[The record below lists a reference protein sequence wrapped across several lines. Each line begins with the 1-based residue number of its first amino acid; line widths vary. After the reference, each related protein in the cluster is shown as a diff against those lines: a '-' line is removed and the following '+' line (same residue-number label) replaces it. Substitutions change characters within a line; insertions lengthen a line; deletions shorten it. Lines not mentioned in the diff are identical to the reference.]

1 MVLKAKELHQKLKFK
16 CKQCGKCCD
25 ETIIQLAP
33 YDIKNICNILKITI
47 KEFHE
52 KYSMFRPFDEIP
64 RCYLRNRPKCP
75 FKENNQCTI
84 YLSRPLRCRL
94 FPLGRVYENNE
105 VMIVLPEEKCMG
117 FNTRKKQRIS
127 EWFEEQLV
135 NQLNEES
142 LNWNNFLIELKEDP
156 VIKNK
161 EFKEMFKKI
170 FYGFDDTNISMEE
183 LYKQFNETKTHLNS
197 SVQ

>member
-1 MVLKAKELHQKLKFK
+1 
-16 CKQCGKCCD
+16 
-25 ETIIQLAP
+25 
-33 YDIKNICNILKITI
+33 
-47 KEFHE
+47 
-52 KYSMFRPFDEIP
+52 
-64 RCYLRNRPKCP
+64 
-75 FKENNQCTI
+75 
-84 YLSRPLRCRL
+84 
-94 FPLGRVYENNE
+94 
-105 VMIVLPEEKCMG
+105 MIVLPEEKCMG